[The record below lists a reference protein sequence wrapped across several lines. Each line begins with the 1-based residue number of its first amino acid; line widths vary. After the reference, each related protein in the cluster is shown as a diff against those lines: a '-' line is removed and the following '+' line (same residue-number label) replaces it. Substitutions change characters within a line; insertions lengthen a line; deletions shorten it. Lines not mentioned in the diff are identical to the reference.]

1 MYFNSD
7 KWYEDHINEQQQI
20 IDQITTELEELKRPA
35 NEIKAKLKSVQQE
48 IETLKKQRDM
58 KKNPSSKEIDKAV
71 SNLLKATEGK
81 DPNEKVRV
89 NKKDYDTLFNIEYSD
104 EVNNMSDDELCS
116 TLEKF
121 AKENNM
127 TLEQIDKLSMK
138 EFDKLLK
145 KYR

>member
-20 IDQITTELEELKRPA
+20 IDQKKAELEELKRPE

>member
-20 IDQITTELEELKRPA
+20 IDQKKAELEELKKPA

-58 KKNPSSKEIDKAV
+58 KKNPSSKEIDNAV

-127 TLEQIDKLSMK
+127 TLEQIDNLSMR

>member
-20 IDQITTELEELKRPA
+20 IDQKKAELEELKRPA

-58 KKNPSSKEIDKAV
+58 KKKPSSKEIDNAV

-127 TLEQIDKLSMK
+127 TLEQIDNLSMR

>member
-20 IDQITTELEELKRPA
+20 IDQKKAELEELKRPA

-127 TLEQIDKLSMK
+127 TLEQIDKLSMR

>member
-20 IDQITTELEELKRPA
+20 IDQKKAELEELKRPE
-35 NEIKAKLKSVQQE
+35 NEIKAKLKLVQQE

-127 TLEQIDKLSMK
+127 TLEQIDKLSMR

>member
-127 TLEQIDKLSMK
+127 TLEQIDKLSMR

>member
-1 MYFNSD
+1 
-7 KWYEDHINEQQQI
+7 
-20 IDQITTELEELKRPA
+20 
-35 NEIKAKLKSVQQE
+35 
-48 IETLKKQRDM
+48 M